1 MWVPVLWYALETTQ
15 SVSRWLTIFGYDI
28 AAPDAIDGSPIDRL
42 VYTGLM
48 LAAIGILLARRIRW
62 GEILDNNW
70 WLCVLF
76 LYMLASVV
84 WSDYPLVS
92 SKRWIRALAD
102 VLMALVVLTDRNAL
116 AAECAVIRRVMFF
129 SIPLSIILIKY
140 FRTIGTAWD
149 ESGLEIW
156 NGATPQKNVL
166 GQVAMVAAI
175 YFLFEVFR
183 NPRSR
188 RVLVD
193 GAFLL
198 MAGWLLKGS
207 PSYRSNTSI
216 LGFAFGAS
224 LLVGL
229 TVLRSK
235 IVDIHRHLGVVLVA
249 LALLFGAFQLVQTVG
264 NVSFLSAGI
273 EASGRDA
280 TLTGRTDLW
289 NDLLRIAAER
299 PLLGVGYGAF
309 WIGNPHN
316 LWDVH
321 LWNPTQGHNGYLD
334 VYVELGGVGV
344 ALLVCLIIASFR
356 AVMALMVT
364 NFEQGMLHFIWLS
377 ILVCHNVTESSYLRG
392 SVDMWFL
399 FVLAIITVPPRT
411 PALQAAANAAPAA
424 RALPFRVTRRFVLT
438 QGPAVRAPRVR

>member
-1 MWVPVLWYALETTQ
+1 
-15 SVSRWLTIFGYDI
+15 
-28 AAPDAIDGSPIDRL
+28 
-42 VYTGLM
+42 
-48 LAAIGILLARRIRW
+48 
-62 GEILDNNW
+62 
-70 WLCVLF
+70 
-76 LYMLASVV
+76 
-84 WSDYPLVS
+84 LVS
-92 SKRWIRALAD
+92 FKRWIRALAD

-116 AAECAVIRRVMFF
+116 AAECTVIRRVMFV

-149 ESGLEIW
+149 ESGMEMWI
-156 NGATPQKNVL
+156 GATPQKNVL

-188 RVLVD
+188 RVLVF

-207 PSYRSNTSI
+207 PSSRSNTSM
-216 LGFAFGAS
+216 LGFVLGVS

-235 IVDIHRHLGVVLVA
+235 IVYIQRHPGVVLLG
-249 LALLFGAFQLVQTVG
+249 LALLFGALQLIQAAG
-264 NVSFLSAGI
+264 DVSFLTTAI

-289 NDLLRIAAER
+289 TDLLRIAAER

-309 WIGNPHN
+309 WIGNTHN

-321 LWNPTQGHNGYLD
+321 LWKPTQGHNGYLD
-334 VYVELGGVGV
+334 VYLELGGVGV

-364 NFEQGMLHFIWLS
+364 NVEQGMLHLIWLS
-377 ILVCHNVTESSYLRG
+377 IIVCHNLTESSYLRG

-399 FVLAIITVPPRT
+399 FALAIITVAPRT
-411 PALQAAANAAPAA
+411 PAPQTAVHAAAPAA
-424 RALPFRVTRRFVLT
+424 RGLRFRANRRFVLT
-438 QGPAVRAPRVR
+438 QGPAVRARRVRRNQ